1 MSVISTPSTQAL
13 GKRAV
18 QADKSP
24 FLVELAVITRRSMMV
39 QFREFTWVFP
49 MILGVFFLLVYNG
62 SLSGAASSFLEGQSY
77 LGFILPLS
85 VISTALS
92 ASGAAGQSIVRDIES
107 GYFDKLLL
115 TPVSR
120 SALLLGPMIASAFGL
135 VLQVVPIIGVAMLMG
150 LQPVTGLPGV
160 LVLLGYA
167 LLVGLALAGIVVG
180 VALRTNSAAATNG
193 VSFLFF
199 PLTFLTATFTP
210 VEMMTGWIRTA
221 AEINPITPLLEATR
235 ALLNTGWE
243 TDALLRALVVTLL
256 AFAVTFTFAYTSLR
270 ARTTRR

>member
-1 MSVISTPSTQAL
+1 MSVLSAPSTQVL
-13 GKRAV
+13 GKR
-18 QADKSP
+18 QANIDKAP
-24 FLVELAVITRRSMMV
+24 FLMELAVVTRRSLIV

-49 MILGVFFLLVYNG
+49 LILGVFFLLVYNG
-62 SLSGAASSFLEGQSY
+62 SLAGAAAFFLRGQSY

-120 SALLLGPMIASAFGL
+120 SALLLGPMIASSVWL
-135 VLQVVPIIGVAMLMG
+135 VVQAVAIVGVAVLMG

-160 LVLLGYA
+160 IVLLGYA
-167 LLVGLALAGIVVG
+167 LLIGLALAGVVVG
-180 VALRTNSAAATNG
+180 VALRTNSSSATNG

-210 VEMMTGWIRTA
+210 LELLTGWVRTA

-243 TDALLRALVVTLL
+243 TDALLRALIVTLI

-270 ARTTRR
+270 ARTKRR